1 MAASELRAELR
12 YRDGETKKFTI
23 KTENSLKSVISS
35 VKKLSAEVSEVLTD
49 LVEQEKSLTGRDNA
63 DSRVDGEEEDDD
75 DDSDEHEDEKE
86 KAATVEIKSNSGG
99 PPAKRR
105 KASKP

>member
-63 DSRVDGEEEDDD
+63 DSRVDGERER
-75 DDSDEHEDEKE
+75 
-86 KAATVEIKSNSGG
+86 V
-99 PPAKRR
+99 
-105 KASKP
+105 